1 MLIVSDPWA
10 PIHRNTGLPP
20 TIKLL
25 VDDDFLEELGYLF
38 GTKTTDETL
47 DLVNSFDFNPPQ
59 SFGVVSKKTATKRA
73 RKRRGF
79 S

>member
-1 MLIVSDPWA
+1 MLND
-10 PIHRNTGLPP
+10 T
-20 TIKLL
+20 LL

-38 GTKTTDETL
+38 GTKTPDETL
-47 DLVNSFDFNPPQ
+47 DLVNSFDFTPPQ